1 MKMKSILTIVMG
13 LACSLAATAQ
23 PKQGTFSITPKAGV
37 VISSY
42 SGGYLFVQ
50 GISDNYSDMK
60 KLSPKY
66 RTAFSG
72 GVDAEYQLTETLSL
86 SAGIHYMQ
94 QGCKYDNMS
103 QTTEPS
109 KTTKITYGLTE
120 MSEELHYLQ
129 FPVLASL
136 WVAPNFAVKIGVQ
149 PGAWLSGKAKCT
161 ESQVKEE
168 KGQVV
173 ETYYQVHNDDINV
186 YRKFDLSIPIG
197 ISYEFENVVLDAR
210 YNIGLTRLVDTSD
223 GPRHKTFMFTAGYR
237 FAL

>member
-1 MKMKSILTIVMG
+1 MKSILTIIMAI
-13 LACSLAATAQ
+13 ACSLAAMAQ
-23 PKQGTFSITPKAGV
+23 PKQGTFSITPRAGV

-42 SGGYLFVQ
+42 SGGHLFVQ
-50 GISDNYSDMK
+50 GISDNYSDI

-72 GVDAEYQLTETLSL
+72 GVDAEYQLTTTLSL

-94 QGCKYDNMS
+94 QGCKYDNLS
-103 QTTEPS
+103 QTVEPS

-120 MSEELHYLQ
+120 MSENLHYLQ

-136 WVAPNFAVKIGVQ
+136 WVAPNLAVKIGVQ
-149 PGAWLSGKAKCT
+149 PGAWLSGNIKYT
-161 ESQVKEE
+161 ESQVTEE

-173 ETYYQVHNDDINV
+173 DTYYQVHDDEINV

-210 YNIGLTRLVDTSD
+210 YNIGLTRLMDTSD